1 MAASL
6 AALEGFIVD
15 IVPSSRA
22 GKNGAE
28 SLIRCQLVEQLFQF
42 MKKGKMIEV
51 VYCSTVK
58 WSPYL

>member
-28 SLIRCQLVEQLFQF
+28 SLIRKLVRPSIYIILRYPQH
-42 MKKGKMIEV
+42 K
-51 VYCSTVK
+51 TDTAT
-58 WSPYL
+58 